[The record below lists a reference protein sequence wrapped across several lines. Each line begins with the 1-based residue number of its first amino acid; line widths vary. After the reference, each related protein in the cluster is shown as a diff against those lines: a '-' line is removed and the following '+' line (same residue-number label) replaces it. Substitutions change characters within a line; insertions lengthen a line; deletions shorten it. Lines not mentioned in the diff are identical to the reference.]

1 MRWDLKI
8 LRQKVKTV
16 HGEKQLQKLDPCLN
30 SIAERHLFAQFHFDQ
45 AEEAIISY
53 LDGNMGDKDLLLMML
68 SPEERE
74 RHNFNDN
81 RWKAK
86 AHIHACLQNM
96 HCIAD
101 TMGHVVYF
109 SLALNDAKKESDI
122 SIKNVRNWIKKKSK
136 YNVLTASIEELIT
149 NDDYAYLE
157 AIVNHSKHRSII
169 DLNLVLSF
177 IPEEPSPTLESK
189 PFAHKGKGYDKR
201 PIREYL
207 KDEFYRQG
215 KLIVSIGNEIN
226 SLV

>member
-1 MRWDLKI
+1 MVWDLNL
-8 LRQKVKTV
+8 LRQKVKTA
-16 HGEKQLQKLDPCLN
+16 HGEEQFQKLVPCLN
-30 SIAERHLFAQFHFDQ
+30 SIAERQLFAQFHFNQ
-45 AEEAIISY
+45 AEEAIIGY
-53 LDGNMGDKDLLLMML
+53 LDGNMEDNDFLLMML
-68 SPEERE
+68 SPKERE

-86 AHIHACLQNM
+86 AHIHAYLQNL

-109 SLALNDAKKESDI
+109 SLTLNNARRESDI
-122 SIKNVRNWIKKKSK
+122 SIKNVRNWIKEESK
-136 YNVLTASIEELIT
+136 YNVLTASIENLIT

-157 AIVNHSKHRSII
+157 AIVNHSKHRCII
-169 DLNLVLSF
+169 DLNVVLSF

-189 PFAHKGKGYDKR
+189 PFAHKGKEYSKR

-207 KDEFYRQG
+207 KDEYYRQG
-215 KLIVSIGNEIN
+215 ELIVSIGNEIN